1 VGIPGRSNALTI
13 ARRPAET
20 EVVDA
25 AKSHVGAAT
34 DDINQVIA
42 GLEAQRR
49 RQETKATEAQEL
61 LQQVQRLYQEVSE
74 KQQHCRNA
82 NRHCGSNKLGR
93 CSAIAQAK
101 GKLLRSFA
109 SCNKAPRQR
118 QLPSKQRMP

>member
-1 VGIPGRSNALTI
+1 LWGFQASNALTI
-13 ARRPAET
+13 ARRPGLKP

-49 RQETKATEAQEL
+49 RQETKATEAQL

-82 NRHCGSNKLGR
+82 NRHCGSNKLR
-93 CSAIAQAK
+93 
-101 GKLLRSFA
+101 
-109 SCNKAPRQR
+109 
-118 QLPSKQRMP
+118 

>member
-1 VGIPGRSNALTI
+1 M
-13 ARRPAET
+13 
-20 EVVDA
+20 
-25 AKSHVGAAT
+25 AKSHVGAA

-82 NRHCGSNKLGR
+82 NRHCGSNKLGGAER
-93 CSAIAQAK
+93 DRSSQR
-101 GKLLRSFA
+101 KLLRSFA
-109 SCNKAPRQR
+109 SCNKAPTAPAAQ
-118 QLPSKQRMP
+118 QATMP